1 MTLVRVSNVTTGRVL
16 AGRAWHATGALERMR
31 GLLGR
36 DLGPDQA
43 MVIEPCNSVHTFFM
57 GIPLDLLFVDPEHRV
72 LRAIPALPPWRL
84 SPMVRGARYVVELAA
99 GAAEGTLAGHCL
111 ALEPA

>member
-1 MTLVRVSNVTTGRVL
+1 MTLVRVSNVSTGRVL
-16 AGRAWHATGALERMR
+16 ADPAWHATGPFERMR

-36 DLGPDQA
+36 DLAPRGG

-57 GIPLDLLFVDPEHRV
+57 SVPLDLLFVDREHRV
-72 LRAIPALPPWRL
+72 LRAISGLIPWRL